1 MSSWACKCVYYWPE
15 HNAKGEPNGT
25 AFQRSWNAET
35 KDTKKKKKWGQWSS
49 YHVFEYYANG
59 STKLVTDCAKFLNAP
74 ERSYWVFS
82 EKVWL
87 IDFAVTVC

>member
-35 KDTKKKKKWGQWSS
+35 KDTKKKKK
-49 YHVFEYYANG
+49 NG
-59 STKLVTDCAKFLNAP
+59 DNDLVIM
-74 ERSYWVFS
+74 FS
-82 EKVWL
+82 NIML
-87 IDFAVTVC
+87 MAAQN